1 MNANSMFDDVLTL
14 RDLVNSFFDET
25 SPRWR
30 SREFPDIEFFG
41 GKDDI
46 EIRAMVPGLKAD
58 DINIHLV
65 SESLVIEGEK
75 KNDYADKPY
84 LRRERKFG
92 QFSKSVKLP
101 YKVDANNISAEMH
114 DGILVIK
121 LHKSED
127 AKPKRIEIQ

>member
-1 MNANSMFDDVLTL
+1 MNANSIFDDVLTL

-30 SREFPDIEFFG
+30 NREFPNIVVFE

-46 EIRAMVPGLKAD
+46 EIRALVPGLRSD
-58 DINIHLV
+58 DIDVHLV
-65 SESLVIEGEK
+65 SDSLIIEGEK

-84 LRRERKFG
+84 LRKERRFG
-92 QFSKSVKLP
+92 PFSKSVKLP
-101 YKVDANNISAEMH
+101 YMVDSDNISAEMH
-114 DGILVIK
+114 DGILVIR
-121 LHKSED
+121 LRKSEK